1 MCKSVLFFISKND
14 PKTLFFVVLC
24 MEYIKKDEIIAA
36 HLSHS
41 ATAVNQ
47 NFFKRAK
54 LKTGGF
60 TRNNTATR
68 KTAASND

>member
-1 MCKSVLFFISKND
+1 
-14 PKTLFFVVLC
+14 

-54 LKTGGF
+54 LKTGGK
-60 TRNNTATR
+60 TRNRFSWNNIAT
-68 KTAASND
+68 KETAANND